1 MLGENIKRYRQE
13 KHLTQEEVAGRLH
26 VTRQTVSKWEKNHSV
41 PDADL
46 LVKLA
51 DVLGVET
58 SRLLGAEPDE
68 EAEATQEPDS
78 ALAEQLAA
86 IAQQMAIK
94 NRRSKRLWKTIG
106 IVLAIL
112 AAATI
117 LITVFSM
124 VSYSSVTSTEESQGY
139 EQTEQAAE

>member
-51 DVLGVET
+51 EILGVET
-58 SRLLGAEPDE
+58 SRLLDTEPDGE
-68 EAEATQEPDS
+68 PEPPQEGDS

-94 NRRSKRLWKTIG
+94 NRRSKRL
-106 IVLAIL
+106 
-112 AAATI
+112 
-117 LITVFSM
+117 
-124 VSYSSVTSTEESQGY
+124 
-139 EQTEQAAE
+139 

>member
-1 MLGENIKRYRQE
+1 
-13 KHLTQEEVAGRLH
+13 
-26 VTRQTVSKWEKNHSV
+26 VTRQTVSKWEKDHSV

-51 DVLGVET
+51 AVLGVET
-58 SRLLGAEPDE
+58 SRLLGAEPDGESE
-68 EAEATQEPDS
+68 ETQGPDA

-112 AAATI
+112 VAATI
-117 LITVFSM
+117 VITVFSM
-124 VSYSSVTSTEESQGY
+124 VSYSSVPSTEDSQTY

>member
-51 DVLGVET
+51 EILGVET
-58 SRLLGAEPDE
+58 SRLLGAEPE
-68 EAEATQEPDS
+68 PSQEGDS
-78 ALAEQLAA
+78 ALAEQLVA

-139 EQTEQAAE
+139 AQTEQAAE